1 MKVVHERCAGL
12 DVHKDIVVACARTIE
27 GSKVKRALKRFS
39 TTTTGLLELSDW
51 LAAAGVTHV
60 VMESTGVYWK
70 PVWHVLDGHFELLLA
85 NAGHVRNIPGRK
97 SDQKDAEWLAELL
110 AHGLV
115 RSSFVPPQPIQE
127 LRDLT
132 RTRKQLTREVVQ
144 HVQRIQRV
152 LEDANIKL
160 ASVLTDILGAT
171 GRRILVALIAGESD
185 PERLADQV
193 RRPLKAS
200 RATLVEAL
208 QGRVTDH
215 HRFLLDQHLKMIQSL
230 EQRIAAFTSRIEAVL
245 EPFREAAERLTTIP
259 GISDRAAQILIAETG
274 IDMGQFPTA
283 GHLLSWTGL
292 CPRLEESAG
301 KKHSTRLRK
310 GAPWLKPVL
319 VQCAWAAVRC
329 KNTYLRSQF
338 MRLRARQGGK
348 KAIVAVAA
356 SILNSAYY
364 ILRDQVDYKELG
376 ADHFVRRNKDQ
387 VAERL
392 ARRLKQLGYEVQIR
406 KAA

>member
-1 MKVVHERCAGL
+1 MKAIHNRCAGL

-27 GSKVKRALKRFS
+27 RGDVERQLRRFA
-39 TTTTGLLELSDW
+39 TTTSGLLELADW
-51 LAAAGVTHV
+51 LASVAVTHV
-60 VMESTGVYWK
+60 IMESTGVYWK
-70 PVWHVLDGHFELLLA
+70 PVWHVLDGQFELLLA
-85 NAGHVRNIPGRK
+85 NAGQVRNIPGRK
-97 SDQKDAEWLAELL
+97 SDQKDASWLADLL

-127 LRDLT
+127 MRDLT

-152 LEDANIKL
+152 LEDANVKL
-160 ASVLTDILGAT
+160 ASVLTDILGAS
-171 GRRILVALIAGESD
+171 GRRILVAMIAGESN
-185 PERLADQV
+185 PERLAELV
-193 RRPLKAS
+193 RRPIKAS
-200 RATLVEAL
+200 HEALVEAL

-215 HRFLLDQHLKMIQSL
+215 HRFLLDQHLKMIVSL
-230 EQRIAAFTSRIEAVL
+230 EQRVAAFTARIEVVL
-245 EPFREAAERLTTIP
+245 EPFRKDAERLTTTP
-259 GISDRAAQILIAETG
+259 GISERAAQIVIAEIGT
-274 IDMGQFPTA
+274 DMGQFPTA
-283 GHLLSWTGL
+283 GHLLSWAGF

-301 KKHSTRLRK
+301 RKHSTRLRK

-338 MRLRARQGGK
+338 LRLRARQGGK

-356 SILNSAYY
+356 SMLNSAYY
-364 ILRDQVDYKELG
+364 ILRDKVDYKDLG
-376 ADHFVRRNKDQ
+376 ADHFVRRDKDK

-392 ARRLKQLGYEVQIR
+392 ARRLKQLGYEVEIR

>member
-1 MKVVHERCAGL
+1 
-12 DVHKDIVVACARTIE
+12 
-27 GSKVKRALKRFS
+27 
-39 TTTTGLLELSDW
+39 
-51 LAAAGVTHV
+51 
-60 VMESTGVYWK
+60 
-70 PVWHVLDGHFELLLA
+70 
-85 NAGHVRNIPGRK
+85 
-97 SDQKDAEWLAELL
+97 L